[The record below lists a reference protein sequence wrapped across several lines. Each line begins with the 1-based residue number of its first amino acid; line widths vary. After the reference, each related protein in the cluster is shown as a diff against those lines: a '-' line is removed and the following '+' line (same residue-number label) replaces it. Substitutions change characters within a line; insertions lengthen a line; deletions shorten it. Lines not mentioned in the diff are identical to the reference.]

1 MNKNVEKISDM
12 EADIMRVIWNK
23 GAPTTYTEIRS
34 SLNKKYKVGSQSIQ
48 TMIKRLVQKGV
59 LKQEKKEVYYYFA
72 LVSEGE
78 YIKSKTMSL
87 VEKVFEGDAKGLLA
101 ALVSYEK
108 VTEKDFQELES
119 FWKKGK
125 EENE

>member
-87 VEKVFEGDAKGLLA
+87 VEKVFGGDAKGLLA

-108 VTEKDFQELES
+108 VTEKDFEELES